1 MIHKLFLLFLF
12 LGTILIAQE
21 KTTVSGFIRDKA
33 NKESLPFANVFIR
46 ELKIG
51 TSSNIDGYFAVSNIP
66 EGEFTVV
73 VSLLGY
79 QPYEFRINTSSQ
91 KSIIRDIFLSDKAVV
106 VTEVVISGEMAEE
119 KRSTQTGRIVI
130 QAKDIISLPTI
141 GESDVFRAL
150 QVMPGVKATSEI
162 SSGLNVRGGSTDQ
175 NLILLD
181 GTVVYNPSHLF
192 GFFSTFNTDAVKDI
206 DLMKGGFPAEYGG
219 RLSSVLNVTN
229 IDGDRVNTHGK
240 ASISLL
246 STRVTGEGPLGN
258 GSWFLS
264 GRRTYLDQIVSIAG
278 LDTGKDALPLY
289 YFYDANGK
297 INQDLGED
305 DKISFVGYLGQD
317 DLAWGIG
324 GGQLSLNMQ
333 WGNRTGA
340 IKWTHVFSP
349 TVFSNFEASYSLYVA
364 RTRFDFGGS
373 EFSQNNSVNDYSL
386 RSDIDFFATNE
397 HLMKIG
403 FWWSQYRIT
412 YTELGDGDP
421 YEFLNRPAQ
430 FSLYAQD
437 EWRIDERWTMQIG
450 ARFEYQDLSKTSSL
464 GPRFN
469 VRYNIDEYSSLKFAT
484 GLYYQFLMA
493 VPAGGDNGFSPF
505 DIWIPINEKMKP
517 SRSVDAVLGF
527 STNIIEGHTISIEGY
542 YKMFYDILQFKRQ
555 ITQTLDVSELFYVG
569 TGRAYGGE
577 IFVQKKFGSLTGT
590 IGYTLAWTHRT
601 FPDLNGGREFMP
613 KYDRRHDI
621 SATASYLIDEN
632 WKLGVIYTYGTGQ
645 SYTYGVGRYQVNVLG
660 RVYDVTL
667 TDALFNQRLSPY
679 HRLDASI
686 TRRATFFGL
695 EGSWYF
701 QIFNVYNRRNVWF
714 KQFDNSKNPTEIAD
728 VKLLPIIPTFG
739 IDFKF

>member
-106 VTEVVISGEMAEE
+106 VTEVVISGEMEEE

-229 IDGDRVNTHGK
+229 IDGDRVDTHGK

-349 TVFSNFEASYSLYVA
+349 TVFSNFEASYSRYVA

-464 GPRFN
+464 GPPFN
-469 VRYNIDEYSSLKFAT
+469 VRYNIHENYSLKLAT
-484 GLYYQFLMA
+484 
-493 VPAGGDNGFSPF
+493 
-505 DIWIPINEKMKP
+505 
-517 SRSVDAVLGF
+517 
-527 STNIIEGHTISIEGY
+527 
-542 YKMFYDILQFKRQ
+542 
-555 ITQTLDVSELFYVG
+555 
-569 TGRAYGGE
+569 
-577 IFVQKKFGSLTGT
+577 
-590 IGYTLAWTHRT
+590 
-601 FPDLNGGREFMP
+601 
-613 KYDRRHDI
+613 
-621 SATASYLIDEN
+621 
-632 WKLGVIYTYGTGQ
+632 
-645 SYTYGVGRYQVNVLG
+645 
-660 RVYDVTL
+660 
-667 TDALFNQRLSPY
+667 
-679 HRLDASI
+679 
-686 TRRATFFGL
+686 
-695 EGSWYF
+695 
-701 QIFNVYNRRNVWF
+701 
-714 KQFDNSKNPTEIAD
+714 
-728 VKLLPIIPTFG
+728 
-739 IDFKF
+739 